1 MSYVPKIYVED
12 FDYVTY
18 SGAIKVK
25 VYFCS
30 ATGVTYVCIHDVS
43 WLTLQEIPTKELSD
57 HPLIQPS
64 EIRVFSKRTNKDYLF
79 APVKNL
85 YKSMDDF
92 ESNRAYYVRKW
103 MEKELL
109 SARDLT
115 GAKAVTPVKKQEE
128 VKVSVPVKQQASIFN
143 FEDKAVRVIE
153 KDGEPWFVAKDVCD
167 VLGYAKPENAVAMHC
182 KAAKLLKY
190 PESGCFTDSPRGIT
204 IIPERDVYRLI
215 MRSKLPSAE
224 RFEEWVVGEVLPSIR
239 KTGSYTAPKTREYAL
254 AEAMLIANS
263 VIEEQRE
270 QIEYQQEVIEELE
283 PLAEGYRTFLDTED
297 TFSFQ
302 ECARAMNIPGLTADR
317 LTAFLRASG
326 ILTKDRNRGSSGYK
340 NHPRLKY
347 SKLGWFHVV
356 DNVYDK
362 PGGGV
367 GVNVQC
373 RVTPKGQEE
382 ILRYIKHYLA
392 DNPHNDWDDWSCHAL
407 RSR

>member
-18 SGAIKVK
+18 IGDIKVK

-43 WLTLQEIPTKELSD
+43 GLMMQEFTTKELSD
-57 HPLIQPS
+57 HPLVQPS
-64 EIRVFSKRTNKDYLF
+64 EIRVFSKLTNKDYLF
-79 APVKNL
+79 APVMRL
-85 YKSMDDF
+85 YKSLDDF
-92 ESNRAYYVRKW
+92 VSNRTYYVRKW

-109 SARDLT
+109 SAKDIT
-115 GAKAVTPVKKQEE
+115 EAKAVTVVKKQDE
-128 VKVSVPVKQQASIFN
+128 VRVPVPAKQQTSIFN
-143 FEDKAVRVIE
+143 FEDKSVRVIE
-153 KDGEPWFVAKDVCD
+153 KDGEPWFVAKDVTAI
-167 VLGYAKPENAVAMHC
+167 LGYSNPSESVRMYC
-182 KAAKLLKY
+182 KCSEILKGRDSLL
-190 PESGCFTDSPRGIT
+190 FTSSPRGVT

-239 KTGSYTAPKTREYAL
+239 KTGSYTAPKSREYAL

-283 PLAEGYRTFLDTED
+283 PLADGYRTFLETED

-326 ILTKDRNRGSSGYK
+326 ILTKDRNRGASGYK

-373 RVTPKGQEE
+373 RVTPKGQDE

-392 DNPHNDWDDWSCHAL
+392 DNPHNDWDDWSYHAL